1 MATKDL
7 EKYYKVLDRYTK
19 LVLPA
24 QPAVTVST
32 QTSGSQS
39 HHALPQAEDGRDQ
52 QDHKGAVDQDV
63 PRWRCLVTN
72 SSLQ

>member
-1 MATKDL
+1 MYSMINNDCSFQQTTEMATKDL

-19 LVLPA
+19 LHTMVLPA

-39 HHALPQAEDGRDQ
+39 HHALPQTEDGRDQ
-52 QDHKGAVDQDV
+52 
-63 PRWRCLVTN
+63 
-72 SSLQ
+72 